1 MTMELCKIKEY
12 VDVDVD
18 ALMFIQYS
26 MIGRENEYIYL
37 CKINEYF
44 DVDVDALMLIQ

>member
-18 ALMFIQYS
+18 ALMLIQYL
-26 MIGRENEYIYL
+26 MIGREIEYL

-44 DVDVDALMLIQ
+44 DVDVDALLIQ